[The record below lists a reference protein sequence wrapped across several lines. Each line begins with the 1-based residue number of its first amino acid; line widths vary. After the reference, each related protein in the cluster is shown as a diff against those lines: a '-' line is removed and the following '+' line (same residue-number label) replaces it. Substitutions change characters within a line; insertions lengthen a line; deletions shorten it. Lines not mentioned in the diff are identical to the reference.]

1 MRPSRRAVLRWG
13 AAAGLVTA
21 APVLG
26 YGGWLYA
33 EAGRTN
39 VGALSFRNRL
49 RIPPLLRPERTP
61 EGKVFRLR
69 AGAGESEFL
78 RGKSTPTWGYNGSY
92 LGPTLRARRGDR
104 VAVEVSNGL
113 GETTTTHWHGM
124 RLPAVM
130 DGGPH
135 QPIRPGAAWRP
146 VWTIDQPAATLW
158 YHPHLHGRTAEHMY
172 RGMAGLFVVD
182 DGEDPGLPSE
192 YGVDDVPIVLQDKRF
207 HEDGSLDSSG
217 IRFQGPSV
225 TGLLGDEILVNG
237 THDPFLEVT
246 RTRVRLRILNAS
258 NARVYD
264 VGFTDDRTFALV
276 GTDAGL
282 LAAPVPLRRI
292 MLSPGERAEIVVPFA
307 AGERTVLRSRPPRL
321 GANPV
326 YERLAGGDDTFD
338 LLQIRAAPRLAE
350 SPPLPARLADVPPVP
365 AGPGTRTRSFVMSDF
380 TLNGRTMDH
389 HRIDQVVETGAVE
402 IWEVTNAG
410 GFPGNGLP
418 HSFHVHEVGYRV
430 LDVNGRRP
438 PPHLRGRKDTVFV
451 PPRTTIRLAMRFGPH
466 SDPVHPYMYHCHL
479 LAHEDAGMMGQF
491 LVVSPEDRHK
501 VHRRPIGHH

>member
-1 MRPSRRAVLRWG
+1 MRPSRRDVLRWG

-39 VGALSFRNRL
+39 VGSLSFRNRL
-49 RIPPLLRPERTP
+49 RIPPLLPPERTP

-69 AGAGESEFL
+69 VGAGDSEFFQ
-78 RGKSTPTWGYNGSY
+78 GKSTATWGYNGAY

-104 VAVEVSNGL
+104 VTVEVFNGL

-135 QPIRPGAAWRP
+135 QPIRPRAAWRP

-158 YHPHLHGRTAEHMY
+158 YHPHLHGRTAEHVY
-172 RGMAGLFVVD
+172 RGLAGLFVVD

-192 YGVDDVPIVLQDKRF
+192 YGVDDVPIVLQDKNF

-217 IRFQGPSV
+217 IRFAGLSV

-237 THDPFLEVT
+237 TRDPFLEVT

-264 VGFTDDRTFALV
+264 AGFTDGRTFALV

-307 AGERTVLRSRPPRL
+307 AGERAVLRSRPPRL
-321 GANPV
+321 GANRV

-350 SPPLPARLADVPPVP
+350 SPPVPARLADVPPVP
-365 AGPGTRTRSFVMSDF
+365 AGPGTRTRSFVMADF

-389 HRIDQVVETGAVE
+389 HRIDEVVEAGAVE

-430 LDVNGRRP
+430 LDVNGERP

-451 PPRTTIRLAMRFGPH
+451 PPRTTVRLAMRFGPH

-501 VHRRPIGHH
+501 VRGRPIGHH